1 MNGRSRNTRRIT
13 LRQSAAEA
21 PALEALE
28 RRTFL
33 SGNVLATQSGNQLN
47 LNGDELG
54 NQIMI
59 RSGNTPTEIIV
70 QSMDQ
75 TTVNGSR
82 QPVVFEGVTSLFATM
97 RGGDDWF
104 KATDLKVNPDGGNGF
119 TVDGG
124 WGDDR
129 IEFKNTA
136 VEGGPG
142 NGITVYGDL
151 NLAFLEPNNDPN
163 TGNDT
168 ITFTDTTFVSD
179 DPGNAGGAIQIFGEF
194 TTGGEITGGNDTIS
208 ITNTLVGGSGETDFA
223 GGDIAIYGE
232 YLFGIDVDVSVGG
245 GNDAISVTN
254 TTVSGVAQA
263 GGFGILEVFGDYS
276 YVADLGATAPVV
288 RSVVGGGNDSVVVD
302 NFDATGAGPRGGG
315 ARLRVTGDVTENQ
328 SSNPLSG
335 AEVAGGNDSVTL
347 SNVLV
352 AGETPSG
359 FSNSRI
365 EVFGESQP
373 VYPQP
378 TPGFSRVGQ
387 GNDRVTLRNVNASA
401 DFSTVTIDTSLG
413 DDTLDVLNS
422 SFGEFNATLGT
433 GNDYA
438 KLNNDDIFGSA
449 HVDGGPGYDVLSAHN
464 NDGLLTFSNFE
475 RVNVT

>member
-1 MNGRSRNTRRIT
+1 MRIVHQGLGKRSARAQ
-13 LRQSAAEA
+13 LAVES
-21 PALEALE
+21 LE
-28 RRTFL
+28 RRTLL
-33 SGNVLATQSGNQLN
+33 SGNVIATQSGNQLD

-54 NQIMI
+54 NQIMV
-59 RSGNTPTEIIV
+59 RSGNTPTEVIV

-75 TTVNGSR
+75 TTVNGSQ
-82 QPVVFEGVTSLFATM
+82 QPVVFEGVTSINASM
-97 RGGDDWF
+97 EGGDDWF
-104 KATDLKVNPDGGNGF
+104 KATDLTVNPDGGNGF

-129 IEFKNTA
+129 IEFKNTT

-151 NLAFLEPNNDPN
+151 NLAFLKPNNDPN

-168 ITFTDTTFVSD
+168 ITFTDTTFA
-179 DPGNAGGAIQIFGEF
+179 GEAGGAIQIFGEF

-208 ITNTLVGGSGETDFA
+208 VTNTVVAGAGETNF
-223 GGDIAIYGE
+223 GFGDITIYGE
-232 YLFGIDVDVSVGG
+232 YLFGIDTDVSVGG
-245 GNDAISVTN
+245 GNDAISLTN
-254 TTVSGVAQA
+254 STVSGVGQV
-263 GGFGILEVFGDYS
+263 GGFANVQVFGDYS
-276 YVADLGATAPVV
+276 YVADLGPNAPVV

-302 NFDATGAGPRGGG
+302 NFDAAGAGSRGAG
-315 ARLRVTGDVTENQ
+315 ALLRVTGDVTENQ

-335 AEVAGGNDSVTL
+335 AEVAGGNDDITL

-352 AGETPSG
+352 AGETPSE

-365 EVFGESQP
+365 EIFGESQP

-401 DFSTVTIDTSLG
+401 DFSTVTIDTALG

-422 SFGEFNATLGT
+422 SFGEFNASLGN

-438 KLNNDDIFGSA
+438 KLNNDNIFASA

-475 RVNVT
+475 QVNVT

>member
-1 MNGRSRNTRRIT
+1 MQGRTRRIAP
-13 LRQSAAEA
+13 RQ
-21 PALEALE
+21 PAVESLE
-28 RRTFL
+28 RRTLL
-33 SGNVLATQSGNQLN
+33 SGNVLATQSGNQLD
-47 LNGDELG
+47 LLGDELG
-54 NQIMI
+54 NEIMV
-59 RSGNTPTEIIV
+59 RSGNDPTEIIV

-75 TTVNGSR
+75 TTVNGTTD
-82 QPVVFEGVTSLFATM
+82 PVVFEGVTSINANM

-104 KATDLKVNPDGGNGF
+104 KATDLTVNPDGGNGF

-129 IEFKNTA
+129 IEFKSTT

-142 NGITVYGDL
+142 NGITVYGEL

-168 ITFTDTTFVSD
+168 ITFTDTTFA
-179 DPGNAGGAIQIFGEF
+179 GNSGGAIQIFGEF

-208 ITNTLVGGSGETDFA
+208 LTNTVVAGAGETDFGA
-223 GGDIAIYGE
+223 GDITIYGE
-232 YLFGIDVDVSVGG
+232 YLFGIDTDISVGG
-245 GNDAISVTN
+245 GNDAISITN
-254 TTVSGVAQA
+254 TTVGGASQGV
-263 GGFGILEVFGDYS
+263 GFANLQVYGDYS
-276 YVADLGATAPVV
+276 FVADLGPSAPVV
-288 RSVVGGGNDSVVVD
+288 RSVVGGGNDSVLVD
-302 NFDATGAGPRGGG
+302 NVDAAGVGQRSSGAL
-315 ARLRVTGDVTENQ
+315 LRVTGDVTENQ

-335 AEVAGGNDSVTL
+335 AEVAGGNDDITL
-347 SNVLV
+347 TDVLV
-352 AGETPSG
+352 ASDTSSES
-359 FSNSRI
+359 SLSRI

-401 DFSTVTIDTSLG
+401 DFSTVTIDTALG

-422 SFGEFNATLGT
+422 SFGEFNASLGT

-438 KLNNDDIFGSA
+438 KLNNDNIFGSA

-475 RVNVT
+475 QVNVT